1 MTSTLDRATSFC
13 FVLFLFQKNHG
24 RVSQTLWPKHVTVDI
39 TQSAPTQTRFY
50 FQESTSVTKHIRD
63 AIRKDKLQEEYKRHS
78 YLPDISAKAR
88 QAKQQAA
95 AKSRYTVIAKKRAI
109 ELDGL
114 DCVEGD
120 ESNKENEAVAADKKP
135 EADIEEV
142 QLEND
147 DAKYHLYDVIQ
158 EDNSDSVVSSSRINP
173 LRAKFFRG
181 NINIYLHFMSFLH
194 TNKTQVVE
202 IPPRVRQ
209 GPAYST

>member
-1 MTSTLDRATSFC
+1 MLSPRA
-13 FVLFLFQKNHG
+13 FVRGNPA
-24 RVSQTLWPKHVTVDI
+24 RVKFAAENI

-158 EDNSDSVVSSSRINP
+158 EDNSDSVVSSSLRIKGRFDVNESMTG
-173 LRAKFFRG
+173 K
-181 NINIYLHFMSFLH
+181 NIF
-194 TNKTQVVE
+194 V
-202 IPPRVRQ
+202 
-209 GPAYST
+209 PASGSL